1 MRRLILAVSI
11 MIATAAANGAA
22 IPASAQDAAV
32 PMRERTERIGLSGR
46 RGPSLFR
53 PGFAVGEYTGWA
65 SLRDNE
71 VRLPWQS
78 RDFTSAELSIA
89 TPGGEV
95 TASCG
100 GGQGHRNILGIT
112 FDRETLS
119 YDCDY
124 TGAAP
129 ADAAMGLALA
139 RGSILRRIQQ
149 PQRAGFL
156 SWNGVEYRTE
166 TRRLGGLP
174 FGGRGVMGYVISRD
188 GVEVGGVDLNG
199 MRPTFYLPPQGSPD
213 RDAVAVFALSLWA
226 FRDPANR

>member
-1 MRRLILAVSI
+1 MRLVVLALAILLALTPVV
-11 MIATAAANGAA
+11 
-22 IPASAQDAAV
+22 ASAQEASV
-32 PMRERTERIGLSGR
+32 PMRDRTERIGLAGR

-53 PGFAVGEYTGWA
+53 PGFAVGEYNGWA
-65 SLRDNE
+65 SMRDNE

-78 RDFTSAELSIA
+78 RDFTSAELSIV

-112 FDRETLS
+112 FDREPIS

-124 TGAAP
+124 AGAAP
-129 ADAAMGLALA
+129 ADAAMGLALS
-139 RGSILRRIQQ
+139 RGSFMARIQQ

-156 SWNGVEYRTE
+156 MWNGVEYRTE
-166 TRRLGGLP
+166 TRRIGGLP
-174 FGGRGVMGYVISRD
+174 FGNGVLGYVISRD
-188 GVEVGGVDLNG
+188 GVEVGGVELNG
-199 MRPTFYLPPQGSPD
+199 LRPIFYLPPQGSPD
-213 RDAVAVFALSLWA
+213 RDAVAVFAVSLWA